1 MFVGGAAI
9 IALCAFGIFF
19 FILPQEPVYAPAFPV
34 EDLES
39 PPQESLA
46 NIVIA
51 TPVAGDEIGFP
62 LVLSGQARVFE
73 NVFQYRIRDDA
84 GIVLAAGHASAAA
97 PDVGQFGSFSLEVSY
112 SEPTVSSGFVE
123 VFSLSAHDGSEQD
136 MITIPVT
143 FASDVLVQDVSVYF
157 VSRSALAQGTSCTDV
172 IAVSRRVPQTVAIA
186 HAALTSL
193 LSGVYAYE
201 DADLLSS
208 LPSYAQLRSV
218 SIEDGVATVLFAK
231 DSFLGV
237 AGSCT
242 VASVRSQIEATLGQF
257 SSINKVILLEEGKTP
272 EETLQP

>member
-172 IAVSRRVPQTVAIA
+172 VAVSRRVPQTVAIA